1 MRSQLNAM
9 ERDQQP
15 YISIGDKLPHPQFVT
30 LIGEKGAIEWAW
42 NITNF
47 GKGEAIDATVDA
59 FIRIEKD
66 GVFKRGPERTGPGWM
81 GEIPAGRTNNGLVTT
96 EPVYSKA
103 DFNRLNASDFA
114 LSLLLEIQYF
124 GLNNTK
130 IRKTVCISK
139 FALGGMGIADPEEC
153 KRSKEK

>member
-1 MRSQLNAM
+1 
-9 ERDQQP
+9 
-15 YISIGDKLPHPQFVT
+15 
-30 LIGEKGAIEWAW
+30 
-42 NITNF
+42 
-47 GKGEAIDATVDA
+47 
-59 FIRIEKD
+59 
-66 GVFKRGPERTGPGWM
+66 M